1 MVNKPTYEELE
12 QRVTELEK
20 EAAMHKRTGEN
31 LHSAG
36 PDAESIFQAVGHP
49 TFIVDPEYQ
58 MLAANRAVIKVT
70 GLSEEE
76 LHGKKCYEIFHH
88 SEAPPEG
95 CPMKRMLAS
104 GHLETG
110 EMEVEA
116 LHGTFLVSC
125 TPVFDDTGSLQ
136 RVIHIATDV
145 TQRKRAEE
153 ALQKARGE
161 LEQHVA
167 ERTAELC
174 TANLQLNAELEERKQ
189 AEEALRESEAEKRA
203 ILDASIDIIR
213 CVDKDMKII
222 WANRTTAM
230 AKGLFPENVVGEFCY
245 RVFVGRDTP
254 CEGCSMLKALETGE
268 IESAVM
274 HKPTVKGVQQGE
286 TFWNIH
292 CVPLKNESGD
302 IENYVQIAR
311 NITEQ
316 KKVEDALRKSEK
328 WNRMLFDNSNDP
340 LFVHHPK
347 PGGVPGKF
355 VEVNDVACK
364 KYGYTKEELLE
375 LSPLDISAP
384 EMRQNIAVRVK
395 KLFAEKDVIFER
407 EHVAKDGQRI
417 SVEISSHLFDLDGQP
432 TVISAVRDI
441 SPRKRAE
448 ERVRFLTQK
457 LIRAQENERQTI
469 SHELHDLVGQDL
481 SALKITLDT
490 LFDNQPEIPPGTRQ
504 RVAELSRMFEGT
516 IMTVR
521 DMAYNL
527 RPVGLEQVGL
537 IETLRQHC
545 EEFSAKSGV
554 AVDFSCAGMENL
566 ELDYDTKITLYRVIQ
581 EGLNNV
587 KKHAESGQVTIRL
600 VASFPHILLRIEDN
614 GKGFDVQSRM
624 AAAQNERRMGV
635 RTMEERVMLVRG
647 MMKIESRP
655 AQGTKILIEVPCKK
669 KNDGQ

>member
-12 QRVTELEK
+12 RRVKELEK
-20 EAAMHKRTGEN
+20 EVAMHKQTGKN

-36 PDAESIFQAVGHP
+36 PDAESIFQALVHP
-49 TFIVDPEYQ
+49 TFIVDPKYQ
-58 MLAANRAVIKVT
+58 MLAANRAVIKMT

-95 CPMKRMLAS
+95 CLMKKMLAS
-104 GHLETG
+104 GHHEAG

-125 TPVFDDTGSLQ
+125 SPVFDDTGSIQ
-136 RVIHIATDV
+136 RVIHIDTDV

-153 ALQKARGE
+153 ALQKARDE
-161 LEQHVA
+161 LEQQVK

-174 TANLQLNAELEERKQ
+174 TANLQLNAELEEHKQ

-222 WANRTTAM
+222 WANRTTMIAN
-230 AKGLFPENVVGEFCY
+230 GLFPEDVVGEFCY

-254 CEGCSMLKALETGE
+254 CEGCPTLKALETGE

-274 HKPTVKGVQQGE
+274 HKPTFKGIQEE

-292 CVPLKNESGD
+292 CVPLKSESGD
-302 IENYVQIAR
+302 TENFVQIAR

-316 KKVEDALRKSEK
+316 KKAEDALRKSEK
-328 WNRMLFDNSNDP
+328 RRHMLFDKSNDP
-340 LFVHHPK
+340 LLVHHLK
-347 PGGVPGKF
+347 LEGVPGKF
-355 VEVNDVACK
+355 IQVNDVACK

-384 EMRQNIAVRVK
+384 EMRQNTALRVK
-395 KLFAEKDVIFER
+395 RLFAEEDIMFET
-407 EHVAKDGQRI
+407 EHVAKDGQRM

-441 SPRKRAE
+441 TPRKRAE
-448 ERVRFLTQK
+448 KRVRFLTQE
-457 LIRAQENERQTI
+457 LIKAQENERQSL
-469 SHELHDLVGQDL
+469 SHKLHDLVGQDL
-481 SALKITLDT
+481 SALKISLDT
-490 LFDNQPEIPPGTRQ
+490 LFDDQPEIPPGTSQ
-504 RVAELSRMFEGT
+504 RVADLSRMFEET

-527 RPVGLEQVGL
+527 RPVGLKEVGL
-537 IETLRQHC
+537 IETLRQYC
-545 EEFSAKSGV
+545 EEFSAKRGV
-554 AVDFSCAGMENL
+554 AVDFSCAGMESL
-566 ELDYDTKITLYRVIQ
+566 ELDSDTRITLYRLVQ

-587 KKHAESGQVTIRL
+587 KKHADASHVSIRL
-600 VASFPHILLRIEDN
+600 VASFPHILLRIKDN
-614 GKGFDVQSRM
+614 GKGFDVKNRM
-624 AAAQNERRMGV
+624 VAAENERRMGI
-635 RTMEERVMLVRG
+635 RTMEERVMLVGG
-647 MMKIESRP
+647 MMKIESRL
-655 AQGTKILIEVPCKK
+655 AHGTKILIEVPCKK
-669 KNDGQ
+669 KK

>member
-12 QRVTELEK
+12 RRVTELEK
-20 EAAMHKRTGEN
+20 EAAMHKRTGKN

-36 PDAESIFQAVGHP
+36 SDAENIFQAVGHP

-58 MLAANRAVIKVT
+58 MLAANRAATKVT

-76 LHGKKCYEIFHH
+76 VHGKKCYEIFHH

-116 LHGTFLVSC
+116 TGGTFLVSC

-136 RVIHIATDV
+136 QVIHIATDV
-145 TQRKRAEE
+145 TQKKMAEE
-153 ALQKARGE
+153 ALQKARDE
-161 LEQHVA
+161 LEQLVA

-203 ILDASIDIIR
+203 ILDASIDRIR

-222 WANRTTAM
+222 WANKTTAI
-230 AKGLFPENVVGEFCY
+230 ATGLSPEDLAGEFCY

-254 CEGCSMLKALETGE
+254 CEGCPMLKALETGK

-274 HKPTVKGVQQGE
+274 HKPTVKGIQGV

-302 IENYVQIAR
+302 IENFVQIAR

-316 KKVEDALRKSEK
+316 KKAEDALRKSEK
-328 WNRMLFDNSNDP
+328 RRRLLFDKSNDP

-347 PGGVPGKF
+347 PEGVPGKF
-355 VEVNDVACK
+355 VEVNDIACK
-364 KYGYTKEELLE
+364 KYGYTKEELLK

-384 EMRQNIAVRVK
+384 EMRQSIALRVK
-395 KLFAEKDVIFER
+395 RLFAEKDTIFET
-407 EHVAKDGQRI
+407 EHVAKDGQRM

-448 ERVRFLTQK
+448 ERVRFLTQE
-457 LIRAQENERQTI
+457 LIRAHENERQTI

-481 SALKITLDT
+481 SALKINLDT

-504 RVAELSRMFEGT
+504 RAAELSKMFEGT
-516 IMTVR
+516 IMAVR
-521 DMAYNL
+521 EMAYNL
-527 RPVGLEQVGL
+527 RPVGLKQVGL

-545 EEFSAKSGV
+545 KEFSTKNGIE
-554 AVDFSCAGMENL
+554 VDFSCAGMEDL
-566 ELDYDTKITLYRVIQ
+566 VLDYDTKITLYRLIQ

-587 KKHAESGQVTIRL
+587 KKHADTGHVTIRL

-624 AAAQNERRMGV
+624 VAAQNERCMGLQ
-635 RTMEERVMLVRG
+635 TMEERVILVGG

-669 KNDGQ
+669 KK